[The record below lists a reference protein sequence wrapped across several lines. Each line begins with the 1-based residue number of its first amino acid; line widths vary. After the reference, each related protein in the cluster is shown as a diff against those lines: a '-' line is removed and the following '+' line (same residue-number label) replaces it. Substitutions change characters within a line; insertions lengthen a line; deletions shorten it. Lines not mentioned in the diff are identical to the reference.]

1 MRRYKSNYPGRGPG
15 LFGRI
20 FQSVLRVSAYLLLPG
35 ACAAF
40 LGGCGEQAISVDVNV
55 IESTD
60 EYDWQYT
67 PAFVGEKDGDMQI
80 DGVLSEQVWQDRNWL
95 THCEKDVSLRYT
107 TAFTQ
112 KGLYI
117 AAVAE
122 DEHMQWN
129 DKRAFMN
136 NSSFRFY
143 IVSNTAEDYFC
154 FDCLNFLVDQED
166 SSCRQQVRFEAE
178 AARSVNEAGVPTLT
192 AEFFAAWEDL
202 NYTVNPETGMPDF
215 ARIVPMYRYVEGF
228 ESADNA
234 FLKPA
239 FAEVDNNR
247 VNNTLLFNKDGY
259 INVSGD
265 EAELGNAANG
275 YAKSDG
281 WDLSGLEGGQ
291 DGVRTVRTTAEH
303 GQAIFFSDI
312 ESSRYAYSV
321 DMKLAGGIN
330 DTAPSAGVCDMK
342 SAAEFNCMRIA
353 GAPYLDSGRKALTY
367 NTLDFYETLWHDVL
381 RGDRVESVGSDI
393 INIRVIKD
401 DTRYY
406 YIINDVYAFSLDLD
420 WLGGR
425 TCPGLYSLGADVEY
439 SGWETRDYEGAEND
453 EAFAALT
460 DEYMHVIKV
469 SDRVSGGSLSLN
481 KLAVRRGSGE
491 AVELTVRPAKGY
503 LLTDLLVNGKSEYDN
518 LIPGM
523 KDGVIELHP
532 TESMMIDAVFTPLPA
547 ESCIRVT
554 GQVAR
559 DNGAAVI
566 GLPHV
571 LQSSDADL
579 TRLLSW
585 QDMTTAS
592 GMFDVMLL
600 RGGEYEL
607 GGRTFAADGCYTLS
621 FEGTFPEGEQHVFTV
636 DTGEER
642 FEGQS
647 FYDWGT
653 IILNPVKAR
662 NMEQDS
668 EGNVYTTNTDYSDDY
683 SYFVCNEAVEGSFR
697 LDMTARAEND
707 RWPCYGFTLEDEYGG
722 SVQFFAAGGTTY
734 RIMRNYD
741 GQYQQSDRGVTFAAG
756 ECRLAL
762 VCDENSDRIFFYVN
776 DVLFDSVKRSDYL
789 TGASVRYGIVGYM
802 SGADGSFRRVTA
814 GDPFAVFTR
823 PVVTTEF
830 SVTAPEEARLIL
842 NGERIDGK
850 DVPVLSEVTV
860 TIPVSGSRQ
869 YVIYLDGKPLE
880 TVREDGEIRA
890 VFTVTGPHRIEY
902 DAAYITE
909 WIHDPFE
916 YDSASGGYRVND
928 HMKTANGG
936 YLAGASVKQGDPFLL
951 EAVIRDMATSQWPS
965 VGLLVGTDAEHY
977 VRFSVIRN
985 TDTKPNQYAF
995 RVGNADGKE
1004 IVKWFSDIE
1013 TLADN
1018 HPFKAGGS
1026 MKLGLAYE
1034 DGFYYVFI
1042 NGNPA
1047 MAFDERELLS
1057 DEISIRDSLGG
1068 KNRVKLGL
1076 FAERRATFTSW
1087 SHSSDTDRYLAG
1099 TRGMEWIHRPLLYH
1113 EADGTY
1119 RVLDHGSVANGGY
1132 FKDAYIEQK
1141 GPFMLEATVRDMD
1154 TQLWPSVGLLVG
1166 TDAEHYVRFS
1176 VVRNTDAEPDVYG
1189 LRAGNA
1195 QGKEIVRWFSDIETL
1210 KDNMPF
1216 GSDGDGEMKLALVYD
1231 GRFYYMFV
1239 NGVMATAFGDYELLS
1254 GQISIRD
1261 SLGEGSVRPG
1271 LFAERKATFADW
1283 AYSGELSKYLGK
1295 VPKMEWIH
1303 TPLMYDF
1310 GSGRFRVTDRNSLA
1324 NGGYFGNFSVKPG
1337 EAFLVEAGMSN
1348 MDPEFWPSAGV
1359 LVGTDAAHY
1368 VRFSVVR
1375 NTDADP
1381 DVYGLRVGNAGGK
1394 EIVRWF
1400 SDLEPLA
1407 DNKPFGADEKGVMK
1421 LAVAYR
1427 DGDYHVFVNDE
1438 LAVSLSENELLS
1450 GQVSIR
1456 DSLGSGNV
1464 KTGLFGER
1472 RITFTGWNYSADP
1485 SGYLKDMPRMEWIHS
1500 PMVYDFASGQYRVID
1515 HNSVANGGYFTDFAG
1530 KKGESFLVEATV
1542 RDMDTQLW
1550 PSVGLLAGTDAEH
1563 YVRFSV
1569 VRNTDANPNVY
1580 GLRVG
1585 NADGKE
1591 IVKWFSDIETLADN
1605 QPFKNGGSMKLALAY
1620 EGGYY
1625 YLFVNGVQA
1634 AAFEGKELLSG
1645 EISIDASLGSGDR
1658 KVGLFAERRATFA
1671 DWNYS
1676 ADVSKY
1682 LGSAPKL
1689 EWIYQPL
1696 VFDAESGSLRVTDHN
1711 STANGGYFADFSGQ
1725 QGKAFLVKTTVRDM
1739 DADTWPSVG
1748 LLAGTDGEHYVRFS
1762 VIRNTDAAARAR
1774 GGASDPYVYL
1784 LRVGNADGKELVR
1797 PFSDIP
1803 AFADH
1808 KPFGESGTGEMKLEL
1823 LYCGGTYYVY
1833 INDVLAAGFA
1843 ESVLLG
1849 NVDSGQMSIRDS
1861 LGSGSVKLGLFAE
1874 RKITFVNWSYTADE
1888 TEILNRLPSK
1898 EDQGS
1903 LKVSVTGVDT
1913 GAAVMVKD
1921 GSGNTVHSA
1930 QGGFTVSLS
1939 AGTYTVSAA
1948 GTGTVAKDET
1958 VVVTKGGTVEVTL
1971 KTLTKLE
1978 AATYTNQ
1985 WGGQTAEFAFEPAT
1999 GIYRGAYGLFNTGVL
2014 AQPVSVSASD
2024 SWVLEGDVQ
2033 IIADWQYPSVGFALY
2048 NGSDFAQNVKFE
2060 IVRVTA
2066 DENNKDGHERLVRVN
2081 GKNYIQGQPGDAG
2094 AEHSDWVAA
2103 NQEALKGRVHMALVH
2118 ADSGYYL
2125 FLNGSPVCG
2134 IMGQEAQ
2141 NLTSGWGSIRPG
2153 FYAEQEATFENWGY
2167 SADISGYEDQLPG
2180 TETGSLKVS
2189 VTGVD
2194 TGAAVT
2200 VKDGSGNTVHSA
2212 HGGFTVSLSAGT
2224 YTVSAAGTGTVAK
2237 DETVVVTKGGTVE
2250 VTLKTLTKLEAATY
2264 TNQWGGQTAEFAFE
2278 PATGIYRG
2286 AYGLFNT
2293 GVLAQPVSVSASDS
2307 WVLEGDVQIIADWQY
2322 PSVGFALY
2330 NGSDFA
2336 QNVKFEIVRVTA
2348 DENNK
2353 DGHERLVRVNG
2364 KNYIQGQP
2372 GDAGAEHS
2380 DWVAANQEAL
2390 KGRVHMALVHADSG
2404 YYLFLNGSPV
2414 CGIMGQEAQN
2424 LTSGWGSIRPGFYA
2438 EQEATFENWGYSADI
2453 SGYQD
2458 KLPPKMEWIHDPFVY
2473 DFAAG
2478 QYLVTDHNKTANG
2491 GWFAGFSQSQ
2501 GAPFLAEATVRDM
2514 DTQLWPSA
2522 GLLVGTDASHY
2533 VRFSVIR
2540 NTDANPNV
2548 YALRVGNAVGQE
2560 IVKWFADLDGLQDNL
2575 PFGADGTGSMKLAV
2589 AYQDGSWHV
2598 FINDRQ
2604 AVTLAETE
2612 LLSGATSIRDSLGT
2626 GDLKAG
2632 LFAERMVT
2640 FVNWNYSGDLG
2651 GYADQISTIADAKA
2665 ARKAVRIP
2673 GRFPSEADGTVS
2685 GNDAGTQE
2693 TVSGNDA
2700 GASEAVSGNDAGV
2713 SEVVS
2718 GNDAGGQNGLPGS
2731 TAGAVSGNAV
2741 SKGTPG
2747 ETPEKNSARPEAQ
2760 GTVSGNP

>member
-154 FDCLNFLVDQED
+154 FNCLNFLVDQED

-523 KDGVIELHP
+523 KDGVIELRP

-707 RWPCYGFTLEDEYGG
+707 RWPCYGFTLEYEYGG

-1400 SDLEPLA
+1400 SD
-1407 DNKPFGADEKGVMK
+1407 
-1421 LAVAYR
+1421 
-1427 DGDYHVFVNDE
+1427 
-1438 LAVSLSENELLS
+1438 
-1450 GQVSIR
+1450 
-1456 DSLGSGNV
+1456 
-1464 KTGLFGER
+1464 
-1472 RITFTGWNYSADP
+1472 
-1485 SGYLKDMPRMEWIHS
+1485 
-1500 PMVYDFASGQYRVID
+1500 
-1515 HNSVANGGYFTDFAG
+1515 
-1530 KKGESFLVEATV
+1530 
-1542 RDMDTQLW
+1542 
-1550 PSVGLLAGTDAEH
+1550 
-1563 YVRFSV
+1563 
-1569 VRNTDANPNVY
+1569 
-1580 GLRVG
+1580 
-1585 NADGKE
+1585 
-1591 IVKWFSDIETLADN
+1591 IETLADN

-1803 AFADH
+1803 ALADH

-1913 GAAVMVKD
+1913 GAAVM
-1921 GSGNTVHSA
+1921 
-1930 QGGFTVSLS
+1930 
-1939 AGTYTVSAA
+1939 
-1948 GTGTVAKDET
+1948 
-1958 VVVTKGGTVEVTL
+1958 
-1971 KTLTKLE
+1971 
-1978 AATYTNQ
+1978 
-1985 WGGQTAEFAFEPAT
+1985 
-1999 GIYRGAYGLFNTGVL
+1999 
-2014 AQPVSVSASD
+2014 
-2024 SWVLEGDVQ
+2024 
-2033 IIADWQYPSVGFALY
+2033 
-2048 NGSDFAQNVKFE
+2048 
-2060 IVRVTA
+2060 
-2066 DENNKDGHERLVRVN
+2066 
-2081 GKNYIQGQPGDAG
+2081 
-2094 AEHSDWVAA
+2094 
-2103 NQEALKGRVHMALVH
+2103 
-2118 ADSGYYL
+2118 
-2125 FLNGSPVCG
+2125 
-2134 IMGQEAQ
+2134 
-2141 NLTSGWGSIRPG
+2141 
-2153 FYAEQEATFENWGY
+2153 
-2167 SADISGYEDQLPG
+2167 
-2180 TETGSLKVS
+2180 
-2189 VTGVD
+2189 
-2194 TGAAVT
+2194 

-2612 LLSGATSIRDSLGT
+2612 LLSGTTSIRDSLGT

-2685 GNDAGTQE
+2685 GNDAGTQD

>member
-1 MRRYKSNYPGRGPG
+1 MRRYKDKNSERGRG
-15 LFGRI
+15 LFDRV
-20 FQSVLRVSAYLLLPG
+20 FRPVLRAGAYFLLPW

-40 LGGCGEQAISVDVNV
+40 LGGCGEQAAPEGVNV
-55 IESTD
+55 IGSTD
-60 EYDWQYT
+60 EYDWEYT

-80 DGVLSEQVWQDRNWL
+80 DGVLSEEVWQDRNWL

-107 TAFTQ
+107 TAFTE

-129 DKRAFMN
+129 DRRAFMN

-154 FDCLNFLVDQED
+154 FDCLNFLVDEED
-166 SSCRQQVRFEAE
+166 SSCRQQARFEAE
-178 AARSVNEAGVPTLT
+178 AVRSVNGAGVPTLT

-247 VNNTLLFNKDGY
+247 VNNTLLFDKDGY
-259 INVSGD
+259 INVGSEG
-265 EAELGNAANG
+265 AELGNAANG

-281 WDLSGLEGGQ
+281 WDLSGLEGGS
-291 DGVRTVRTTAEH
+291 DGVRKVRTTAEH
-303 GQAIFFSDI
+303 GQAIFFSQI

-321 DMKLAGGIN
+321 DMKLTGGIN
-330 DTAPSAGVCDMK
+330 DAAPSAGVCDMR
-342 SAAEFNCMRIA
+342 SAAEFNCLRIA
-353 GAPYLDSGRKALTY
+353 GAPYLESGGKALTY

-381 RGDRVESVGSDI
+381 RGDRVESVGSDTV
-393 INIRVIKD
+393 NIRVIKD

-425 TCPGLYSLGADVEY
+425 TCPGLYSLGAQVEY
-439 SGWETRDYEGAEND
+439 SGWEAKDYEGAEND
-453 EAFAALT
+453 GTFAALT

-469 SDRVSGGSLSLN
+469 SDRVSGGTLSLN
-481 KLAVRRGSGE
+481 KLAVRRDSGE
-491 AVELTVRPAKGY
+491 TVELTVRPAKGY
-503 LLTDLLVNGKSEYDN
+503 ILTDLLVNGRSEYDS
-518 LIPGM
+518 LVPGM
-523 KDGVIELHP
+523 EDGVIRLQP
-532 TESMMIDAVFTPLPA
+532 AESMLIDAVFTPLPA

-566 GLPHV
+566 GLPYA
-571 LQSSDADL
+571 LKSSDGEL
-579 TRLLSW
+579 TGLLSW
-585 QDMTTAS
+585 RDLTTAS
-592 GMFDVMLL
+592 GMFDMMLL

-607 GGRTFAADGCYTLS
+607 GGRTFAADGSYTLS
-621 FEGTFPEGEQHVFTV
+621 FEGVFPEGEQHVFTV

-647 FYDWGT
+647 FYDYGVVT
-653 IILNPVKAR
+653 LNPVKAR

-668 EGNVYTTNTDYSDDY
+668 EGNVRTTNTDYSDDY
-683 SYFVCNEAVEGSFR
+683 SYFVYNEAVEGSFR

-722 SVQFFAAGGTTY
+722 SVQFFAAGSTTC
-734 RIMRNYD
+734 RMMRNYD
-741 GQYQQSDRGVTFAAG
+741 GQYAQSDKGVTFAAG

-762 VCDENSDRIFFYVN
+762 VLDENSDRIFFYVN

-789 TGASVRYGIVGYM
+789 TGTGVRYGIVGYM

-814 GDPFAVFTR
+814 EDPFAVFTR

-830 SVTAPEEARLIL
+830 SVTAPEEARLTL
-842 NGERIDGK
+842 DGERIDGK
-850 DVPVLSEVTV
+850 NVPVLSEVAV
-860 TIPVSGSRQ
+860 AIPVSGSGQ

-890 VFTVTGPHRIEY
+890 VFTVTGSHRVEY
-902 DAAYITE
+902 DIAYITE
-909 WIHDPFE
+909 WLHDPFE
-916 YDSASGGYRVND
+916 YDSASGGYRVSD

-936 YLAGASVKQGDPFLL
+936 YLAGASVKQGDPFAL
-951 EAVIRDMATSQWPS
+951 EAVIRDMDTSQWPS
-965 VGLLVGTDAEHY
+965 AGLLVGTDAEHY

-985 TDTKPNQYAF
+985 TEARPNRYAF

-1013 TLADN
+1013 TLADDN
-1018 HPFKAGGS
+1018 PFGAGGS

-1068 KNRVKLGL
+1068 KDRVKLGL
-1076 FAERRATFTSW
+1076 FAERRATFTRW
-1087 SHSSDTDRYLAG
+1087 SHSSDTDRYLAW
-1099 TRGMEWIHRPLLYH
+1099 TREMEWIHRPLLYH

-1119 RVLDHGSVANGGY
+1119 RVLDHGSLANGGY

-1141 GPFMLEATVRDMD
+1141 GPFVMETTVRDMD

-1176 VVRNTDAEPDVYG
+1176 VVRNTDAEPNTFA

-1195 QGKEIVRWFSDIETL
+1195 QGKEIVRWFSDIDTL

-1216 GSDGDGEMKLALVYD
+1216 GSDGDSDMKLALVYD
-1231 GRFYYMFV
+1231 GRYYYMFV
-1239 NGVMATAFGDYELLS
+1239 NDIMATAFGEDELLS

-1261 SLGEGSVRPG
+1261 SLGRGSVRPG
-1271 LFAERKATFADW
+1271 LFAERRATFADW
-1283 AYSGELSKYLGK
+1283 AYSGDLSGYLGK
-1295 VPKMEWIH
+1295 VPRMEWIH
-1303 TPLMYDF
+1303 RPFMWDF
-1310 GSGRFRVTDRNSLA
+1310 VSGRFRVTDRNSLA
-1324 NGGYFGNFSVKPG
+1324 NGGYFGNFSVEPG
-1337 EAFLVEAGMSN
+1337 QSFLVEAGMRD

-1359 LVGTDAAHY
+1359 LVGTDATHY

-1381 DVYGLRVGNAGGK
+1381 DVYALWVGNAGGK
-1394 EIVRWF
+1394 EIVKWF
-1400 SDLEPLA
+1400 SDIETLA
-1407 DNKPFGADEKGVMK
+1407 DNKPFGADEKGIMK

-1427 DGDYHVFVNDE
+1427 DGYYHVFVNE
-1438 LAVSLSENELLS
+1438 GLAVSLSENELLS

-1456 DSLGSGNV
+1456 DSLGGGKV

-1485 SGYLKDMPRMEWIHS
+1485 SAYLKDMPRMEWIHS

-1515 HNSVANGGYFTDFAG
+1515 HNSVANGGYFTDFA
-1530 KKGESFLVEATV
+1530 KKRGESFLLEATV

-1550 PSVGLLAGTDAEH
+1550 PSAGLIAGTDATH

-1569 VRNTDANPNVY
+1569 VRNTDANPNTY
-1580 GLRVG
+1580 ALRVG

-1591 IVKWFSDIETLADN
+1591 IVKWFSDLEGLQDNLPFGAD
-1605 QPFKNGGSMKLALAY
+1605 GSGSMKLAVAY
-1620 EGGYY
+1620 DAGYY

-1634 AAFEGKELLSG
+1634 AAFDEKELLSG
-1645 EISIDASLGSGDR
+1645 EVSIDASLGSGDI
-1658 KVGLFAERRATFA
+1658 KVGLFAERRATFL

-1676 ADVSKY
+1676 GDVSGY
-1682 LGSAPKL
+1682 LGGAPKL
-1689 EWIYQPL
+1689 EWVYRPL

-1711 STANGGYFADFSGQ
+1711 STANGGYFADFSGR
-1725 QGKAFLVKTTVRDM
+1725 QGEDFLVETTVRDM
-1739 DADTWPSVG
+1739 DVDTWPSVG
-1748 LLAGTDGEHYVRFS
+1748 VMAGTDAEHYVRFS
-1762 VIRNTDAAARAR
+1762 VIRNTDA
-1774 GGASDPYVYL
+1774 ASDPYVYL

-1797 PFSDIP
+1797 PFSEIP
-1803 AFADH
+1803 ALADNR
-1808 KPFGESGTGEMKLEL
+1808 PFGESGTGEMKLGL
-1823 LYCGGTYYVY
+1823 LYHGGTYYVY
-1833 INDVLAAGFA
+1833 INDVQAARFA

-1849 NVDSGQMSIRDS
+1849 NADSGQISIRDS
-1861 LGSGSVKLGLFAE
+1861 LGGGSVKLGLFAE

-1888 TEILNRLPSK
+1888 SEILNRLPSK

-1903 LKVSVTGVDT
+1903 LKVTVTGADT
-1913 GAAVMVKD
+1913 AAAVTVKD
-1921 GSGNTVHSA
+1921 GSGNVVHSA
-1930 QGGFTVSLS
+1930 QGGFTVSLE

-1948 GTGTVAKDET
+1948 GTNAVAKDET
-1958 VVVTKGGTVEVTL
+1958 AAVTKGGTVEVTL

-1978 AATYTNQ
+1978 AAIYQNQ
-1985 WGGQTAEFAFEPAT
+1985 WGGDTKEFTFEPAT
-1999 GIYRGAYGLFNTGVL
+1999 GIYRGAYGFFNTGVL
-2014 AQPVSVSASD
+2014 AQPASVGASD
-2024 SWVLEGDVQ
+2024 GWVLEGDVQ

-2048 NGSDFAQNVKFE
+2048 NGSNFGQNVKFE
-2060 IVRVTA
+2060 IVRATA

-2081 GKNYIQGQPGDAG
+2081 GKNYIQGQSGTG

-2103 NQEALKGRVHMALVH
+2103 NQEALKGKVHMALVH

-2125 FLNGSPVCG
+2125 FLNGTAICG
-2134 IMGQEAQ
+2134 ITGQEAQ
-2141 NLTSGWGSIRPG
+2141 DLTNGWGSIRPG
-2153 FYAEQEATFENWGY
+2153 FYAEQEATFENWSY
-2167 SADISGYEDQLPG
+2167 SADLSGYQDKLPEE
-2180 TETGSLKVS
+2180 ETGSLKVT
-2189 VTGVD
+2189 VTGAD
-2194 TGAAVT
+2194 TAAAVT
-2200 VKDGSGNTVHSA
+2200 VKDGSGNVVHSA
-2212 HGGFTVSLSAGT
+2212 QGGFTVSLEAGT
-2224 YTVSAAGTGTVAK
+2224 YTVSAAGTNAVAK
-2237 DETVVVTKGGTVE
+2237 DETAAVTKGGTVE
-2250 VTLKTLTKLEAATY
+2250 VTLKTLTKLEAAIY
-2264 TNQWGGQTAEFAFE
+2264 QNQWGGDTKEFTFE

-2286 AYGLFNT
+2286 AYGFFNT
-2293 GVLAQPVSVSASDS
+2293 GVLAQPASVGASDG

-2330 NGSDFA
+2330 NGSNFG
-2336 QNVKFEIVRVTA
+2336 QNVKFEIVRATA

-2364 KNYIQGQP
+2364 KNYIQGQS
-2372 GDAGAEHS
+2372 GTGAEHS

-2390 KGRVHMALVHADSG
+2390 KGKVHMALVHADSG
-2404 YYLFLNGSPV
+2404 YYLFLNGTAI
-2414 CGIMGQEAQN
+2414 CGITGQEAQD
-2424 LTSGWGSIRPGFYA
+2424 LTNGWGSIRPGFYA
-2438 EQEATFENWGYSADI
+2438 EQEATFENWSYSADI

-2458 KLPPKMEWIHDPFVY
+2458 KLPPEMEWIHDPFVY
-2473 DFAAG
+2473 DYAAG
-2478 QYLVTDHNKTANG
+2478 RFRVTDHDKTANG
-2491 GWFAGFSQSQ
+2491 GWFTGFSQSQ
-2501 GAPFLAEATVRDM
+2501 GAPLLAEAVVRDM
-2514 DTQLWPSA
+2514 DTATWPSV
-2522 GLLVGTDASHY
+2522 GLIVGTDASHY

-2540 NTDANPNV
+2540 NTDENPNV
-2548 YALRVGNAVGQE
+2548 YALRVGNAASQE
-2560 IVKWFADLDGLQDNL
+2560 IVKWFALLDGLQDNQ
-2575 PFGADGTGSMKLAV
+2575 PFGADGAGSMKLAV
-2589 AYQDGSWHV
+2589 AYRDGNWHV
-2598 FINDRQ
+2598 FINDEQ

-2612 LLSGATSIRDSLGT
+2612 LLSGATSIQDSLGT
-2626 GDLKAG
+2626 GDLKVG

-2640 FVNWNYSGDLG
+2640 FESWNYSGDLG
-2651 GYADQISTIADAKA
+2651 GYADKLPATAAAGRKKA
-2665 ARKAVRIP
+2665 QMLGKHPA
-2673 GRFPSEADGTVS
+2673 GADGTVS
-2685 GNDAGTQE
+2685 GNDAGTQD
-2693 TVSGNDA
+2693 TVSGNEAGTGEAVGGNEAGTGEAVSGNEA
-2700 GASEAVSGNDAGV
+2700 GAEGAVSGNDA
-2713 SEVVS
+2713 
-2718 GNDAGGQNGLPGS
+2718 
-2731 TAGAVSGNAV
+2731 AV

-2747 ETPEKNSARPEAQ
+2747 ETPEKNPARPEAED
-2760 GTVSGNP
+2760 TVSGNP